1 MTEQVFEKIREKKLI
16 REGDTILVGVS
27 GGADS
32 VCLLLVLRELQR
44 ELPFSMEVVHVEHG
58 IRGEESRKDALFVE
72 NLCKKMDVS
81 CMVYTENVPEYAKAH
96 GLGLEEAA
104 RIRRYACYEKR
115 ARALQESGVDP
126 EHIRLALAHHAEDN
140 AETVLFQLVRGS
152 GMDGLCGMEYDR
164 QWKEYSMIRPLLG
177 VQRAQIEAYLAE
189 KGQDYC
195 TDATNLDMDYSRNRI
210 RHKVLP
216 ELREINGQAVAHI
229 NQAAELLSGL
239 RDYLAVQT
247 RQAEREFVA
256 EEQGG
261 LLLRNGL
268 FDSCPQILV
277 KELIHDAIGRVSG
290 SKKDVTAVHVGLV
303 AKLFSSQNGRQVD
316 LPYQIVAKRTYEG
329 VLLGRKKAE
338 TAGQDFLLELSKE
351 QLEEACD
358 GHPGTWEVPGGVI
371 SFKIFHFSGKTG
383 EIEKKS
389 YTKWFDYD
397 KIKCGLQIRTRKT
410 GDYLTVDESGHT
422 KKLKEYLINEKI
434 PREKRDEMLLVTE
447 GAHVLWAVGGR
458 ISAGYKV
465 SERTK
470 RILEVQF
477 GGGRGCE

>member
-16 REGDTILVGVS
+16 REGDTVLIGVS

-32 VCLLLVLRELQR
+32 VCLLFLLRELQR
-44 ELPFSMEVVHVEHG
+44 ELPFSIEAVHIEHG

-72 NLCKKMDVS
+72 NLCKKLNVP
-81 CMVYTENVPEYAKAH
+81 CVVYTEDVPGFAKEH

-115 ARALQESGVDP
+115 VCALQESGTDP
-126 EHIRLALAHHAEDN
+126 ACIRLALAHHAEDN

-152 GMDGLCGMEYDR
+152 GMGGLCGMEYDR
-164 QWKEYSMIRPLLG
+164 QWKSYRMIRPLLG

-189 KGQDYC
+189 KEQDYC

-229 NQAAELLSGL
+229 NQTAELLSGL

-247 RQAEREFVA
+247 RQAEREFVT
-256 EEQGG
+256 EEQDG
-261 LLLRNGL
+261 LLLHNGL
-268 FDSCPQILV
+268 VDSCPQILV
-277 KELIHDAIGRVSG
+277 KELIHDMIGRVSG
-290 SKKDVTAVHVGLV
+290 SKKDVAAVHVGLV
-303 AKLFSSQNGRQVD
+303 EKLFSSQIGRQVD

-329 VLLGRKKAE
+329 VLLGRKKE
-338 TAGQDFLLELSKE
+338 KTAGKEFLLELSKA
-351 QLEEACD
+351 QLEEVCA
-358 GHPGTWEVPGGVI
+358 GRPGAWDVPGGVI
-371 SFKIFHFSGKTG
+371 SFKIFCFSGKTG
-383 EIEKKS
+383 EIEKKT

-434 PREKRDEMLLVTE
+434 PREKRDEILLVTE

-465 SERTK
+465 SEHTK

-477 GGGRGCE
+477 GGGKGCE